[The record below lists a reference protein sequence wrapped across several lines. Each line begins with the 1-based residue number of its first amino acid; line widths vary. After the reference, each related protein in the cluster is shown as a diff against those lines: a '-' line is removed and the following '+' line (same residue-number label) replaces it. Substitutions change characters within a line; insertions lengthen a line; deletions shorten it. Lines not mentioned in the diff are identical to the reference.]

1 MIDTLKD
8 RIVGG
13 MYGAVIGDA
22 LGAITETLSIR
33 QIENLYGWLDDF
45 QPLKAQPYGQDR
57 VPGEITDDASLLLA
71 MANAAST
78 QTFSLDMAIDGMQK
92 WADDERYARYAG
104 PSTKRALAMVLDGH
118 DPLEAGKGDVMS
130 FTGASNGGAMKVAPA
145 GWMAPGD
152 IEAATRNAAT
162 LCGPTHN
169 TNLAIAGAAA
179 IAAACSEALN
189 PEATVDAVTA
199 AAATGAT
206 LGAELGLKQGREV
219 AGPDVAARIE
229 QALALIDTSDPRAS
243 LKRLANQIGAGL
255 ATSESVPVA
264 IALFALAEGDGRL
277 CAVYSANIGD
287 DTDTVG
293 CMAAA
298 IGGTFSG
305 PNSFPLAWKE
315 LVSSAN
321 HIDVESVA
329 QEFIERTQ
337 NA

>member
-1 MIDTLKD
+1 MTEPLTS
-8 RIVGG
+8 RVLGG
-13 MYGAVIGDA
+13 MYGAIIGDA
-22 LGAITETLSIR
+22 LGAITETLSMR
-33 QIENLYGWLDDF
+33 QISDLYGWLDDF
-45 QPLKAQPYGQDR
+45 QPLKSQPYGQAR
-57 VPGEITDDASLLLA
+57 IPGEITDDSSLLLA
-71 MANAAST
+71 MAAAASAQEFT
-78 QTFSLDMAIDGMQK
+78 LEMAIQGMQA
-92 WADDERYARYAG
+92 WAADERYSRYAG
-104 PSTKRALAMVLDGH
+104 PSTKRALAMVLDGG
-118 DPLEAGKGDVMS
+118 DPLEAGKGDVTS

-145 GWMAPGD
+145 CWMAPGD
-152 IEAATRNAAT
+152 VELAVRNAAA

-179 IAAACSEALN
+179 VAAACSHAMTQG
-189 PEATVDAVTA
+189 ATVASVTA
-199 AAATGAT
+199 AAVRGAE
-206 LGAELGLKQGREV
+206 LGAELGLQQGREV
-219 AGPDVAARIE
+219 AGPAVSLRIL
-229 QALALIDTSDPRAS
+229 QALDLIDFHNPQAS
-243 LKRLANQIGAGL
+243 LERLANQIGVGL

-264 IALFALAEGDGRL
+264 IALFALAQGDGRL

-305 PNSFPLAWKE
+305 PDTFPHPWKQ

-321 HIDVESVA
+321 HINVERLA